1 MKINY
6 FMAILLCL
14 INFIEAQAQSTIK
27 GRVVDPTNAPVPGV
41 SIRILGTT
49 QGTSTDASGFFSI
62 GYQPE
67 ATLRVSALGYETQEI
82 PLTNQQEVTIR
93 LISDNQALSEVVVT
107 ALGIKR
113 ERRQLTYST
122 QEVGGEEIT
131 KTREPSVLNALT
143 GRVSGV
149 QITGSSGQPGS
160 SSRIVIRGTSSLT
173 GNNEALIVLD
183 GVPINNSQTGRSG
196 DAPISG
202 ISRLS
207 DIDPEIIESINVL
220 KGSAAS
226 ALYGSAAARGVLL
239 ITTKN
244 GAAFKKPSFNFTSQ
258 FSFETPI
265 FPEIQDVYAQGD
277 RGVYQD
283 GEEVKNSLVWGPR
296 MDTLTIDG
304 IPVRNVNPMKE
315 FFQTGRTYTN
325 SLNVQGGSDRSNY
338 FLSYSYLDQEG
349 TVPTSNYKRHTAF
362 AKFNNKITDQLTA
375 NFQFNYVSS
384 TSHRTAEG
392 YGLESPLWT
401 IYTAPFSWDPLP
413 AVDENGN
420 QRVFRYS
427 RNNPYWAL
435 DNIYSDVRNNR
446 FIPVAT
452 FTYEPFNWLTVTER
466 LGADVYSEQNKYYES
481 PSDVL
486 GTVGRLRDINEN
498 FRQFNHDLIVE
509 ARKDFNEDFNG
520 SLMLGNNVLS
530 NYSQNYTIDGSG
542 LIIDGFR
549 NISNVENQVPSEAYY
564 LTRKVG
570 FYGQGNLE
578 YKRMLN
584 LSLTGRI
591 DQSSV
596 FDAAN
601 RTYNYGSASAGFIFT
616 ELLDIPRVDFGKVR
630 VSYSRVGNDNVSAYA
645 TTTPY
650 IDNRWNNLP
659 GYLYSNRLGNP
670 LLTNEDTDEF
680 EVGLETRL
688 FGGRLGLEAS
698 YFDRQHK
705 NLLSTIELA
714 QSTGY
719 NTTNLNAGSMYN
731 KGIEALLTAT
741 PVRNTNFSWD
751 LTLNFTRI
759 RNKITALYE
768 GQDMLSNGQTYL
780 FVGDPYGTFY
790 NTGYER
796 NEAGQILIDDSG
808 LPAVN
813 QSVLQK
819 IGNMQPDWLGGLNNS
834 FTYKNLNLSFFFDV
848 RKGGDIMNS
857 DERYG
862 FFYGTPKSTEARE
875 DRIIEGVNINT
886 GEPNNVSVQAQD
898 YYQRLNLIYE
908 AAIQDGTYIKLRNVN
923 LSYNFPQRWIDR
935 TPFSSVTLTA
945 TGRNL
950 WIYAPH
956 FTGGDPE
963 VNSFG
968 TGNTSIG
975 TFAYSV
981 PTARSYNFSLSVT
994 F

>member
-1 MKINY
+1 MKIK
-6 FMAILLCL
+6 FFCPFLLCL
-14 INFIEAQAQSTIK
+14 LSIFGVNAQNVLK
-27 GRVVDPTNAPVPGV
+27 GVVADSANAPLPSA

-49 QGTSTDASGFFSI
+49 QGTSSDTEGQFSI
-62 GYQPE
+62 NYTPGS
-67 ATLRVSALGYETQEI
+67 TLQVSALGYQTQEI
-82 PLTNQQEVTIR
+82 PLNNQQTLTIQ
-93 LISDNQALSEVVVT
+93 LAEDNQALSEVVVT

-122 QEVGGEEIT
+122 QEVGGEEIL
-131 KTREPSVLNALT
+131 KTREPNVLNAMT

-149 QITGSSGQPGS
+149 QVTSSSGQPGS
-160 SSRIVIRGTSSLT
+160 SSRIIVRGTSSLT

-183 GVPINNSQTGRSG
+183 GVPINNSQTGESG

-202 ISRLS
+202 VSRLS

-244 GAAFKKPSFNFTSQ
+244 GGGFTRPAFNFTSQ
-258 FSFETPI
+258 VSMETPI
-265 FPEIQDVYAQGD
+265 FPQLQSVYAQGD
-277 RGVYQD
+277 RGVYED
-283 GEEVKNSLVWGPR
+283 GETVKNSLIWGPR
-296 MDTLTIDG
+296 LDTLTVDG
-304 IPVRNVNPMKE
+304 MPVRNVNPMQE

-325 SLNVQGGSDRSNY
+325 SLGVQGGSDKSNY

-349 TVPTSNYKRHTAF
+349 TVPTTNYKRHSAF
-362 AKFNNKITDQLTA
+362 AKFNNNITDKLTA

-401 IYTAPFSWDPLP
+401 IYTAPFSWDPNP
-413 AVDENGN
+413 ATDENGN
-420 QRVFRYS
+420 QRVFRPS

-466 LGADVYSEQNKYYES
+466 LGADIYSEQNKYYEA
-481 PSDVL
+481 PSDAL
-486 GTVGRLRDINEN
+486 GTVGRLRDINTN

-509 ARKDFNEDFNG
+509 ARKDFNEDFNA
-520 SLMLGNNVLS
+520 SVMLGNNVLS
-530 NYSQNYTIDGSG
+530 NYTQNYMIDGSG
-542 LIIDGFR
+542 LIIDGFQ

-601 RTYNYGSASAGFIFT
+601 RTYNYGSVSAGFIFT
-616 ELLDIPRVDFGKVR
+616 ELLNIPRVDFGKVR
-630 VSYSRVGNDNVSAYA
+630 ISYSRVGNDNVAAYA
-645 TTTPY
+645 TTTPF

-659 GYLYSNRLGNP
+659 GYLYSDRLGNP

-680 EVGLETRL
+680 EIGLETRF

-731 KGIEALLTAT
+731 KGVEALLTAT
-741 PVRNTNFSWD
+741 PIRNASFSWD
-751 LTLNFTRI
+751 ITLNFTRI

-796 NEAGQILIDDSG
+796 NDAGQILIDDSG
-808 LPAVN
+808 LPVVN

-819 IGNMQPDWLGGLNNS
+819 IGNIQPDWLGGLNNS
-834 FTYKNLNLSFFFDV
+834 FTYKNFNFNFFFDV
-848 RKGGDIMNS
+848 RKGGDVMNS
-857 DERYG
+857 DDRYG
-862 FFYGTPKSTEARE
+862 FFYGTPKVTENRE
-875 DRIIEGVNINT
+875 DRIVEGVNINT
-886 GEPNNVSVQAQD
+886 GESNAVSVPAQD

-923 LSYNFPQRWIDR
+923 LSYDFPQKWIDR
-935 TPFSSVTLTA
+935 TPFSKVTLTA

-950 WIYAPH
+950 WIHAPH

-968 TGNTSIG
+968 TGNGSIG
-975 TFAYSV
+975 TFAYAV
-981 PTARSYNFSLSVT
+981 PASRSYNFSLAVT